1 MDLFVRIEGQTGP
14 VTTPS
19 NRSGWFRATAFEWGG
34 MVQPRDAATGQLAGG
49 RRHRPF
55 VLVRAIDGASATFY
69 ESLIR
74 SLNQVVT
81 VAADVPDGKGGLRP
95 AATWTLRAAS
105 VAKYELS
112 AVNGGADN
120 VTERVEL
127 TYGTIEVQQDPSV
140 AKYQDNFS
148 GA

>member
-1 MDLFVRIEGQTGP
+1 MRIEGQTGP

-19 NRSGWFRATAFEWGG
+19 TRVGWFKATAFDWGG
-34 MVQPRDAATGQLAGG
+34 MSVPRDPATGTSSGS

-55 VLVRAIDGASATFY
+55 VLTRAIDGASPVLYDALTHN
-69 ESLIR
+69 
-74 SLNQVVT
+74 LNLNVT
-81 VAADVPDGKGGLRP
+81 VAADIPDGKGGLRP
-95 AATWTLRAAS
+95 AASYLLRSAQ
-105 VAKYELS
+105 VAKYEVS

-127 TYGTIEVQQDPSV
+127 TYNAIEVQQDPSV
-140 AKYQDNFS
+140 LKYADNFT